1 MFSPVN
7 RYVHIQANEDTQ
19 PETESGILLPESFD
33 PNDDEHAIVTVIS
46 ASDDVTV
53 TKPLAPGTQIVVVKS
68 MIEKINLLG
77 KNTNVIL
84 ENYIVGILQ

>member
-7 RYVHIQANEDTQ
+7 RYVHVQVNEDTR
-19 PETESGILLPESFD
+19 PETESGILLPESFK
-33 PNDDEHAIVTVIS
+33 PGEEEHGIVTVI
-46 ASDDVTV
+46 AAANDVTLSR
-53 TKPLAPGTQIVVVKS
+53 PLLPGTQIVVVKS
-68 MIEKINLLG
+68 MIENINLLG